1 MNRNWNWYRG
11 LGCAIG
17 LLFSVVCTLE
27 AGSVNWNKNETS
39 GTLTY
44 NLNDAANWT
53 GGYPAN
59 GSNVFMV
66 WDASYIYPAT
76 KIVTNAASNVFT
88 ANSLSI
94 TNASDN
100 VYGDTVFIYV
110 NGTTFLTNGPGALV
124 FAGSEWL
131 GNNSLPIT
139 LNFSNSVTFNSATF
153 TGQAGNAT
161 LTFAG
166 AGTVNGSN
174 LTFFGGSGNNQLI
187 VKTPMNLSSNLT
199 VTAGN
204 ANNTVQLAGNT
215 TVGGSLSV
223 TGSQT
228 SAYFTIASS
237 TLTVSNGVFNV
248 GRIDLLN
255 LGVLNVVRDWTN
267 NGVIAMAG
275 GTLTGGTLTN
285 QSVASLSGWGV
296 VSNSLVNAG
305 GVAASNGE
313 LRLLGAA
320 SGAGAYRAVGS
331 SSTLTFAGSGSISA
345 LFNTGATVRVEGLL
359 TNTSFFANSGTLT
372 LAGGTYHSGNNV
384 TNATGFVITGSGTL
398 GAGVVNNGGTV
409 TATNGELRLLG
420 AVSGA
425 GAYRAV
431 AGASAA
437 TLTFAGSGSISA
449 LFNTGSTVRVEGLLT
464 NTSLFANRGTL
475 TMANGTYQSGNNVT
489 NAAGFVI
496 TGSGTLDAGVVNS
509 GGTITV
515 TGGSLTFT
523 KAPVQSGYINV
534 TNSGTLNV
542 LQAWQN
548 SGTVTLLGGTVIGS
562 TLTNSSLVTG
572 NGTITPA
579 LVNNAT
585 VTATNGELRLL
596 GAVSGA
602 GAYRAVVG
610 SSSTLTFAGSGSI
623 SALFNTGATVR
634 VEGLLTNTSF
644 FANRGTLT
652 MANGTYQSGNNVTN
666 AAGFVITGSG
676 TLDAGVV
683 NSGGTIT
690 VTGGSLTFTKA
701 PVQSG
706 YINVTNS
713 GTLNVL
719 QAWQNSGTVTLL
731 GGTVIGS
738 TLTNSSLVT
747 GNGTITPAL
756 VNNATVT
763 ATNGELRLLGAV
775 SGAGAYRA
783 VVGSSSTLTFAG
795 SGSISALFNTGATVR
810 VEGLLTN
817 TSAFANSGTLTLAG
831 GTYQSAASVTNA
843 LGFVVENLAGTTG
856 TLDARLVNSGTISVN
871 GGTLSLL
878 QAPVQ
883 SGAVNI
889 ASAGNLNVA
898 QDWANSGT
906 INFTSGGAITGGTL
920 TNTTTGV
927 SGIAGA
933 GFIKGFLVNQ
943 GRLDFNGV
951 TVSNN
956 FLQTTGSFTL
966 SGSATITGSAT
977 IGGGTFDL
985 LGNGLSGGSLT
996 VSGSGVLT
1004 NAIDGG
1010 TVAVGAFSNA
1020 ATVNVTAN
1028 TFYKAPVI
1036 NTGLFVFQ
1044 GAVSNSFA
1052 NSGTVTLN
1060 NDATITGPLA
1070 NSGTINVGAYSL
1082 NVGQAWQNGGAVNL
1096 SGGTIA
1102 GSPMANAGAISSSG
1116 TLAVDVSN
1124 SGSINVT
1131 GAGMTF
1137 AGLVT
1142 NTGSVTVSGSTVTF
1156 SKAVVNIGTIT
1167 LDPSTT
1173 IFEQKLVLTSTGVL
1187 TAGSGSV
1194 LRVWGDFENNST
1206 QSNAFDLLHATV
1218 IFDGGGGVNTQ
1229 LFTLAGAN
1237 LGPTQDGMSNNFAIG
1252 TLVIG
1257 GSDAIVELVGG
1268 ATNSFALY
1276 VHDLT
1281 ISSNS
1286 TLLLNGYTI
1295 YTVDPVDNE
1304 GGLVVCDGGD
1314 IVIDPRARVNRPG
1327 RWRRTAAG
1335 AHVPQAT
1342 RPHGNFVV
1350 ARDRP
1355 SGNIGAASD
1364 GMTLSLTAASLRCG
1378 TI

>member
-1 MNRNWNWYRG
+1 
-11 LGCAIG
+11 
-17 LLFSVVCTLE
+17 
-27 AGSVNWNKNETS
+27 
-39 GTLTY
+39 
-44 NLNDAANWT
+44 LNDAANWT

-88 ANSLSI
+88 ADSLSI

-100 VYGDTVFIYV
+100 VYGDTVFIYI
-110 NGTTFLTNGPGALV
+110 NGTTFLTNNSGALV
-124 FAGSEWL
+124 FGGSTWL
-131 GNNSLPIT
+131 SFDSLPIT
-139 LNFSNSVTFNSATF
+139 LNFSNSVTFKTATF

-166 AGTVNGSN
+166 GTVNGGS
-174 LTFFGGSGNNQLI
+174 LSFSGGSGINQLI

-204 ANNTVQLAGNT
+204 ANNTVQLAGKT

-228 SAYFTIASS
+228 SAYFTITNS
-237 TLTVSNGVFNV
+237 TLTVSNGVFNM

-255 LGVLNVVRDWTN
+255 LGVLTVVRDWTN

-359 TNTSFFANSGTLT
+359 TNTSFFANNGTLT
-372 LAGGTYHSGNNV
+372 LAGGTYQSGNNV
-384 TNATGFVITGSGTL
+384 TNAAGFVITGSGTL
-398 GAGVVNNGGTV
+398 AAGVVNNGGTV

-449 LFNTGSTVRVEGLLT
+449 LFNTGATVRVEGLLT
-464 NTSLFANRGTL
+464 NTSFFANLGTL
-475 TMANGTYQSGNNVT
+475 TMANGTYQSANNVT
-489 NAAGFVI
+489 NATGFVI
-496 TGSGTLDAGVVNS
+496 TGSGTLDAGVVNN
-509 GGTITV
+509 GGTITA

-523 KAPVQSGYINV
+523 KAPVQSGYIVV

-562 TLTNSSLVTG
+562 TLTNSLLVAG
-572 NGTITPA
+572 NGTITAA

-602 GAYRAVVG
+602 GAYRAVAG
-610 SSSTLTFAGSGSI
+610 ASAATLTFAGSGSI

-634 VEGLLTNTSF
+634 VEGLLTNTSLF
-644 FANRGTLT
+644 V
-652 MANGTYQSGNNVTN
+652 NG
-666 AAGFVITGSG
+666 
-676 TLDAGVV
+676 
-683 NSGGTIT
+683 
-690 VTGGSLTFTKA
+690 
-701 PVQSG
+701 
-706 YINVTNS
+706 
-713 GTLNVL
+713 
-719 QAWQNSGTVTLL
+719 
-731 GGTVIGS
+731 
-738 TLTNSSLVT
+738 
-747 GNGTITPAL
+747 
-756 VNNATVT
+756 
-763 ATNGELRLLGAV
+763 
-775 SGAGAYRA
+775 
-783 VVGSSSTLTFAG
+783 
-795 SGSISALFNTGATVR
+795 
-810 VEGLLTN
+810 
-817 TSAFANSGTLTLAG
+817 GTLTLAG
-831 GTYQSAASVTNA
+831 GTYQSTANVTNTA
-843 LGFVVENLAGTTG
+843 GFVVENLAGTTG
-856 TLDARLVNSGTISVN
+856 TLNARLVNSGTISVN

-966 SGSATITGSAT
+966 SGTATITGSAT

-985 LGNGLSGGSLT
+985 LGNGLSAGSVT

-1004 NAIDGG
+1004 NAIGGG
-1010 TVAVGAFSNA
+1010 TVAAGAFSNA

-1028 TFYKAPVI
+1028 TFYKAPVV

-1060 NDATITGPLA
+1060 NNVTITGPLA
-1070 NSGTINVGAYSL
+1070 NSGTINVGANSL
-1082 NVGQAWQNGGAVNL
+1082 NVGQAWQNSGVVNL
-1096 SGGTIA
+1096 LGGTIA
-1102 GSPMANAGAISSSG
+1102 GSPVANAGAISSSG

-1173 IFEQKLVLTSTGVL
+1173 IFEQKLILTSTGVL
-1187 TAGSGSV
+1187 IAGSGSV

-1206 QSNAFDLLHATV
+1206 QSNAFDLLHASV
-1218 IFDGGGGVNTQ
+1218 IFEGSGVNTQ

-1237 LGPTQDGMSNNFAIG
+1237 LGATLDGMSNNFAIG

-1257 GSDAIVELVGG
+1257 GSDGIVELVGG
-1268 ATNSFALY
+1268 GTNSFALY

-1304 GGLVVCDGGD
+1304 GGTVVGD
-1314 IVIDPRARVNRPG
+1314 IVIIPEPG
-1327 RWRRTAAG
+1327 AIVLVAGGLLLLVLTYRRRRT
-1335 AHVPQAT
+1335 
-1342 RPHGNFVV
+1342 R
-1350 ARDRP
+1350 
-1355 SGNIGAASD
+1355 
-1364 GMTLSLTAASLRCG
+1364 MG
-1378 TI
+1378 TSS